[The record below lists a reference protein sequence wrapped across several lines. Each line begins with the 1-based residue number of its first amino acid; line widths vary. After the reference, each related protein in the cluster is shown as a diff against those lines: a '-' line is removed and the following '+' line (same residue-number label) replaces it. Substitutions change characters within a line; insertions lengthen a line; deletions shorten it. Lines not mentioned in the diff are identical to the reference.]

1 MWEMYQLRWKN
12 KQTKKMARY
21 LLQILLAA
29 SKKKQQLG
37 NGEVKTLQQ
46 SLNGQK

>member
-1 MWEMYQLRWKN
+1 MK
-12 KQTKKMARY
+12 KQTNKKMAWY